1 MISRIKSQ
9 LKTRTGIA
17 LYTRKPSQ
25 VDRFIVHHGASKTPT
40 TAAEELSTLRGYDN
54 YHYSK
59 GWGGIGYNLAVG
71 PVTGNVY
78 EARGL
83 DRVGA
88 HATGQNTRSVGVV
101 VLGNDPLTAKAKEG
115 LKKAYQI
122 ANGWAGK
129 TLTPSGHRDHASTNC
144 PGPKVYQWLKSGG
157 LSTPA
162 PTTPTTP
169 TKPVK
174 QTLVV
179 DGYWGPATTR
189 ALQQINR
196 TPIDGVVSSQP
207 TSNKHL
213 LGGVSGW
220 EFSSRPKGSLLI
232 RKMQKA
238 FKVSQDGFF
247 GPQSIRGMQRYYKTP
262 VDGVI
267 SGGGQSSA
275 VRAMQRAINR
285 QLSR

>member
-1 MISRIKSQ
+1 MISRITSK
-9 LKTRTGIA
+9 LRKRTGIA

-40 TAAEELSTLRGYDN
+40 TAAEELATLRSYDN
-54 YHYSK
+54 YHASK

-71 PVTGNVY
+71 PATGNVY

-83 DRVGA
+83 NRVGA

-115 LKKAYQI
+115 LRKAYRLS
-122 ANGWAGK
+122 NSWAGK
-129 TLTPSGHRDHASTNC
+129 TLAPSGHRDHASTNC
-144 PGPKVYQWLKSGG
+144 PGPNVYRWLKSGG
-157 LSTPA
+157 LTTTPT
-162 PTTPTTP
+162 PTPTTP
-169 TKPVK
+169 SKPVK

-179 DGYWGPATTR
+179 DGFWGPATTR
-189 ALQQINR
+189 ALQRINR
-196 TPIDGVVSSQP
+196 TPVDGVVSSQP
-207 TSNKHL
+207 AANKHF

-220 EFSSRPKGSLLI
+220 EFSSNPKGSLLI

-247 GPQSIRGMQRYYKTP
+247 GPQSIRGMQRYYRTP

-267 SGGGQSSA
+267 SPGGST
-275 VRAMQRAINR
+275 VVKAMQRAINR

>member
-1 MISRIKSQ
+1 MISRDKSK
-9 LKTRTGIA
+9 LRERTGIA

-54 YHYSK
+54 YHHSN

-115 LKKAYQI
+115 LKRAYQI

-129 TLTPSGHRDHASTNC
+129 TLQPSGHRDHANTNC
-144 PGPKVYQWLKSGG
+144 PGPNIYGWLKSGG
-157 LSTPA
+157 LTNSATIPN
-162 PTTPTTP
+162 TSGN
-169 TKPVK
+169 

-179 DGYWGPATTR
+179 DGFWGPATTR
-189 ALQQINR
+189 AMQKINK
-196 TPIDGVVSSQP
+196 TTVDGVVSSQP
-207 TSNKHL
+207 TANKRL

-220 EFSSRPKGSLLI
+220 EFSSNPKGSLLI
-232 RKMQKA
+232 RQKHPWDA
-238 FKVSQDGFF
+238 ALLQDA
-247 GPQSIRGMQRYYKTP
+247 S
-262 VDGVI
+262 
-267 SGGGQSSA
+267 
-275 VRAMQRAINR
+275 
-285 QLSR
+285 

>member
-1 MISRIKSQ
+1 MISRTTSK
-9 LKTRTGIA
+9 LRNRTGIA

-25 VDRFIVHHGASKTPT
+25 VNRFIVHHGASRTPT
-40 TAAEELSTLRGYDN
+40 TFQEELATLRSYDK
-54 YHYSK
+54 YHASL

-88 HATGQNTRSVGVV
+88 HATGENTRSVGVV
-101 VLGNDPLTAKAKEG
+101 VLGNDPLTDKAKEG
-115 LKKAYQI
+115 LKKAYRLS
-122 ANGWAGK
+122 NSWAGR
-129 TLTPSGHRDHASTNC
+129 TLAPSGHRDHANTNC

-157 LSTPA
+157 LATSTTPTA
-162 PTTPTTP
+162 PTTPT
-169 TKPVK
+169 K
-174 QTLVV
+174 QTLTV
-179 DGYWGPATTR
+179 DGFWGPATTR

-196 TPIDGVVSSQP
+196 TPVDGVVSGQP
-207 TSNKHL
+207 MANRHL

-220 EFSSRPKGSLLI
+220 VFSGNPEGSLLI
-232 RKMQKA
+232 RKMQGA
-238 FKVSQDGFF
+238 FNVAQDGLF

-262 VDGVI
+262 VDGII